1 MNQSDL
7 LQAAGIMNHVACEM
21 YLYTRGTVRR
31 ACRHCRDAPL
41 MKVEPADFI
50 AFRPPPLSNLSLL
63 SFDPLLLSLWEYSI
77 LFFHFSFPCPVR
89 LDVVLLA
96 PSNSLERRR
105 GGREKEERGKKS
117 GNEKKQR
124 IKVYKYTAEE
134 RFAKQTV
141 PTLVG
146 REGAR
151 DAEFP
156 KGRQRSLRERPLYPI
171 N

>member
-1 MNQSDL
+1 
-7 LQAAGIMNHVACEM
+7 
-21 YLYTRGTVRR
+21 
-31 ACRHCRDAPL
+31 

-50 AFRPPPLSNLSLL
+50 AFRPPPLSNLSLPPVL
-63 SFDPLLLSLWEYSI
+63 RPPPIPLGI

-96 PSNSLERRR
+96 PSNSLERRKR
-105 GGREKEERGKKS
+105 GREKEERGKKS
-117 GNEKKQR
+117 GNEKQR

>member
-1 MNQSDL
+1 
-7 LQAAGIMNHVACEM
+7 
-21 YLYTRGTVRR
+21 
-31 ACRHCRDAPL
+31 

-96 PSNSLERRR
+96 PSNSLERRKR
-105 GGREKEERGKKS
+105 GKEKEERGKKS

-141 PTLVG
+141 PTLEERGHEMPSFQREDNDRCENAHYILLINLTMRARRSRLTRAASVERAYVQG
-146 REGAR
+146 RGC
-151 DAEFP
+151 
-156 KGRQRSLRERPLYPI
+156 
-171 N
+171 